1 MTTNGQPNDFLYLV
15 DTGYCK
21 KEVKTQ
27 IGLSANIFGLAEE
40 EHGEYLLCLLSGVEL
55 VVEGLGG
62 SLVLNK
68 LCPVPSVFSHHH

>member
-1 MTTNGQPNDFLYLV
+1 MTTNDQPTDFLYLV

-40 EHGEYLLCLLSGVEL
+40 EHDEYPLCLPAGMDLFVIDW
-55 VVEGLGG
+55 
-62 SLVLNK
+62 LNK
-68 LCPVPSVFSHHH
+68 VCPVPSVFSHHH